1 MVFIS
6 DEHPYGGVVV
16 IDPDLVRS
24 GGSSNGG
31 GSARSSIPRS
41 SLDDEA
47 RSGGRR
53 SWTASPPTA
62 EISTQTTQGEE
73 GVAHAL
79 VQAGDGKLLS
89 EAELREEYTQR
100 ELRERLEMMN
110 HDLLAE
116 VFHREI
122 VKQEEAQKR
131 RKQQEAHEAE
141 VLALRDELH
150 AVQMSHNNE
159 KIKMRWE
166 HADEV

>member
-41 SLDDEA
+41 SVDDEA

-62 EISTQTTQGEE
+62 EMSTQTTQGEE
-73 GVAHAL
+73 GVAHVL

-100 ELRERLEMMN
+100 ELRQRSNMMWTTN
-110 HDLLAE
+110 LY
-116 VFHREI
+116 R
-122 VKQEEAQKR
+122 
-131 RKQQEAHEAE
+131 
-141 VLALRDELH
+141 
-150 AVQMSHNNE
+150 
-159 KIKMRWE
+159 
-166 HADEV
+166 ADTMPTKNQPYAYVCSCPGTFRCS